1 MLKPQTKVPNL
12 TLPLVQGGEWSL
24 ADEKPENFS
33 FLFFYRGYHCPIC
46 KGYLRSIVS
55 KIDSLNELGIS
66 ALAISSDSM
75 ERAEKS
81 VSEWGIEGLRVAH
94 SLRIETARQW
104 GLYVSKAIKDNEP
117 EFFSE
122 PGLFIIR
129 PDGELYAASIQTMP
143 FTRPAIEELIS
154 GFSYIVKHGYPGR
167 GES

>member
-24 ADEKPENFS
+24 ADETPENFS

-66 ALAISSDSM
+66 ALAISSDSI

-81 VSEWGIEGLRVAH
+81 VSEWGVEGLRVAH
-94 SLRIETARQW
+94 SLPIETARQW